1 MKFKKL
7 IALASSI
14 VMATT
19 VAISSAAYAENT
31 APETTAP
38 EVSLSFAGYE
48 KKGAATFAK
57 VDVDLKVPET
67 LSPYELKAAD
77 WETTFEDTYSGFVLQ
92 GLAIEVTNVS
102 GLAYVASLSTVNEP
116 VSATLGK
123 ETLKLSYLNAD
134 AAAKGYSGDISKNL
148 ATLWF
153 RITDTSKVD
162 ATYEMNIVDTVV
174 GYNYWSGTS
183 DSTVKATGYTFEDF
197 TVKGCTI
204 KPESKDPTITVTPS
218 PVELKFGEKETET
231 LTATTTDFDGTVEWT
246 ITEGED
252 VIAISGNNTTCDVK
266 ALKVGTATIKATAGK
281 AETTVKVTVD
291 KLDPNGTIIVPDVGT
306 VKFLNFAVVNAD
318 NSGKHINIT
327 KDGVTRT
334 SAKTIGEILGGEW
347 ATGTVSGKVAIGVI
361 TADAAD
367 AFTFE
372 IK

>member
-14 VMATT
+14 AMVTT

-57 VDVDLKVPET
+57 VNVDLKVPET
-67 LSPYELKAAD
+67 LAPYELKAAD

-153 RITDTSKVD
+153 RITDASKVD

-183 DSTVKATGYTFEDF
+183 DSTVKATGYTFDDF

-204 KPESKDPTITVTPS
+204 KPESKDPTIAVTPS
-218 PVELKFGEKETET
+218 PLGLKYGETKT
-231 LTATTTDFDGTVEWT
+231 LTAATTDFDGTVEWT
-246 ITEGED
+246 ITEGAD
-252 VIAISGNNTTCDVK
+252 VISIDGKNTTCDVK
-266 ALKVGTATIKATAGK
+266 ALKAGKAKIKATAGT
-281 AETTVKVTVD
+281 AETTVEVNVA
-291 KLDPNGTIIVPDVGT
+291 KLNPDETIIVPDVGT
-306 VKFLNFAVVNAD
+306 VKFLNFAVVGAD
-318 NSGKHINIT
+318 DSSKHINIT
-327 KDGVTRT
+327 KGEETRS
-334 SAKTIGEILGGEW
+334 SAKTIGEILNGEW
-347 ATGTVSGKVAIGVI
+347 SGTVNANIAIGVI